1 MSAARRSR
9 SPRRGGGPF
18 LDERHTW
25 SEQRIML
32 SRLLLQRDAER
43 SLSQRAASADA
54 NAHGSSSS
62 AGQREIIAGVP
73 IVSLAES
80 EGASESIAGLQRTV
94 RSMPGKVRYVYE
106 QAPGCDEDGQPL
118 LPVLLS
124 ARLRDR
130 MLSFIRAGGIR
141 LLNRFGPE
149 NKRMRKPGGSQA
161 GLAHAGHVPIRP
173 TEAHCAA
180 RAWNDAGNWVM
191 AAFVHAAN
199 YMHVEAQKMQVDDV
213 PAEKLSPD
221 ILRYNNET
229 AGDVVESALAWVGYT
244 IEKPG
249 AVRHHEQPDVS
260 RETFPLCVA
269 FLLALAAMQDA
280 GCVSSPADDVRSFG
294 QKLLNSYFFHPPED
308 YSHGSWPDSL
318 QSWLLQQ
325 RKRHKLSSESQARRV
340 LKKML
345 RVPAPIIPA
354 GRVVKPPLPMT
365 GVWADISL

>member
-1 MSAARRSR
+1 
-9 SPRRGGGPF
+9 
-18 LDERHTW
+18 
-25 SEQRIML
+25 ML
-32 SRLLLQRDAER
+32 SRLLLQRDADR

-94 RSMPGKVRYVYE
+94 RSMPGNVRYVYE

-130 MLSFIRAGGIR
+130 MLSFIRAGGIP

-173 TEAHCAA
+173 TEAHYYTQ
-180 RAWNDAGNWVM
+180 AWNDAGNWVM

-199 YMHVEAQKMQVDDV
+199 YMHVEARKMQVDDV

-229 AGDVVESALAWVGYT
+229 AGDVVESALAWVGST
-244 IEKPG
+244 TEKPG
-249 AVRHHEQPDVS
+249 AVRHHEEPDES
-260 RETFPLCVA
+260 RETYPLRVA

-280 GCVSSPADDVRSFG
+280 GCVSSRADTVQAFG
-294 QKLLNSYFFHPPED
+294 KKLLNTYFYLPSED
-308 YSHGSWPDSL
+308 YSRGSWPDSL
-318 QSWLLQQ
+318 QSWLVEQ
-325 RKRHKLSSESQARRV
+325 RARHKQTSESRARKFM
-340 LKKML
+340 KKMSRGTAVTIL
-345 RVPAPIIPA
+345 PA
-354 GRVVKPPLPMT
+354 GRVAKPPLT